1 MTAQL
6 TTQLQTLPT
15 ENAAGAFTSALRSA
29 LSLFLLLS
37 LVTGVIYPLVV
48 TGLGQ
53 TLFPAQAAGSFIERD
68 GKVIGSALIGQSF
81 TQPHYFWSRPSAT
94 ATAPYNATASG
105 GSNLG
110 PLNPA
115 LVEAVQGRI
124 NTLRAADQGN
134 TAPVP
139 ADLVTASASGLD
151 PHISVAA
158 AEYQVA
164 RVAAA
169 RLLPVASV
177 QALVVQ
183 HSNSRQFGLFGEP
196 TVNVLQLNAA
206 LDSTRTH

>member
-1 MTAQL
+1 MNNS
-6 TTQLQTLPT
+6 LQALPT
-15 ENAAGAFTSALRSA
+15 ENAASSFASALRPA

-81 TQPHYFWSRPSAT
+81 TQPGYFWSRPSAT

-115 LVEAVQGRI
+115 LAEAVKGRI
-124 NTLRAADQGN
+124 DTLRAADPSNN

-139 ADLVTASASGLD
+139 ADLVTASSSGLD

-169 RLLPVASV
+169 RQLPVASV
-177 QALVVQ
+177 QALVAQ
-183 HSNSRQFGLFGEP
+183 HAKKRQFGLLGEP

-206 LDSTRTH
+206 LDAINML